1 LKKITERLTWCTALK
16 DQAGITKDLADGKD
30 VEEVYG
36 LGEAGLFDEFF
47 CFLSHFGIQDLLM
60 KLKPEI
66 KQIELSDFLIWKSK
80 KILNKEDTSFN
91 DKTFAPLEKM
101 ILNLKN
107 KDKVTYADYGSP
119 YKTVQVVKKMLGTLC
134 KALIHA

>member
-1 LKKITERLTWCTALK
+1 LKKITERLTRCTALK

-36 LGEAGLFDEFF
+36 LDEAGLFDEFF

-107 KDKVTYADYGSP
+107 KDEVA
-119 YKTVQVVKKMLGTLC
+119 
-134 KALIHA
+134 